1 MGELRPPKE
10 DGRFFPGLRAAPAQ
24 ERRRGFH
31 IRAAPGGRHR
41 TAQRVRPGIRRR
53 CPGRHGNHLESGFG
67 IAGMGIETC
76 RPLGAGARREC
87 RILLVGAGHN
97 HSVVE
102 GYCGANTEVGIWR
115 VATLGCLSGFIHKE
129 AFSVGEPVVV
139 KLVISD
145 GYLFSFHQ
153 SAKCWVSPLPEARL
167 PLGRI
172 KLTLK
177 IQKKRKSKRKI
188 FAI

>member
-1 MGELRPPKE
+1 
-10 DGRFFPGLRAAPAQ
+10 
-24 ERRRGFH
+24 
-31 IRAAPGGRHR
+31 
-41 TAQRVRPGIRRR
+41 
-53 CPGRHGNHLESGFG
+53 
-67 IAGMGIETC
+67 
-76 RPLGAGARREC
+76 
-87 RILLVGAGHN
+87 
-97 HSVVE
+97 
-102 GYCGANTEVGIWR
+102 
-115 VATLGCLSGFIHKE
+115 LGCLSGFIHKE

-177 IQKKRKSKRKI
+177 IQKKRKSKRKFLPYNLKSLI
-188 FAI
+188 LRSEPALHFCGAGFAVGDIRQLLKCK